1 MYNFHKGPRS
11 CTFKISETLFT
22 RQRML
27 EVRCKQGAQE
37 PRDRCPAGSCWH
49 RSLQGPLL
57 CRHILPSKQH
67 MDGNC
72 ICMKESIPWPSSPH
86 FGLKCCLSPLSTTLP
101 TKEWC
106 FSLELLSAL
115 IGCECLQQLRC
126 SNNCY
131 SCLAPSGETQKL
143 PHELFY
149 LKMIPTCI
157 LLQKMGNMSLWPNLA
172 ELTKTMASPSL
183 GRVKYWNR
191 TQRRSIN
198 QPVPSCTNTT
208 LRPQL
213 WEVYTHLCK
222 TFPTV
227 VVFLNIGNE
236 KKKKHIAPS
245 VSICFEFW
253 ARAEGLQV

>member
-1 MYNFHKGPRS
+1 MLTYNFHKGPRF
-11 CTFKISETLFT
+11 CTFKISETLFSS
-22 RQRML
+22 QWML
-27 EVRCKQGAQE
+27 KVKWTQGAGARD
-37 PRDRCPAGSCWH
+37 PRDRHPAGSCWRGAGSTTH
-49 RSLQGPLL
+49 SRGPFWTATFFPLS
-57 CRHILPSKQH
+57 IASMKS
-67 MDGNC
+67 C

-101 TKEWC
+101 TKEWY

-115 IGCECLQQLRC
+115 IGCECLKQLQC

-172 ELTKTMASPSL
+172 ELTKTMASLSL
-183 GRVKYWNR
+183 GRVKYRNR
-191 TQRRSIN
+191 IQRSIN

-208 LRPQL
+208 LRPHI
-213 WEVYTHLCK
+213 WEVYTHFCK
-222 TFPTV
+222 NLPRC
-227 VVFLNIGNE
+227 
-236 KKKKHIAPS
+236 S
-245 VSICFEFW
+245 CFS
-253 ARAEGLQV
+253 